1 MNRREFLQLA
11 ALASF
16 SSLSLTLPGSRGWAY
31 SNGKD
36 DDSTKKL
43 IVILLRGGMD
53 GLNVIAPYG
62 DSQYQ
67 IIRPTI
73 ALHKSASGGL
83 IDLDS
88 YFGMHPALMP
98 LYPLFQ
104 EKSLAFV
111 HACGSP
117 DPTRS
122 HFDAQDYMESG
133 VPGKKSASTGW
144 LNRLVA
150 QLPSKHSPVQAIAIG
165 SVLPR
170 ICAGPAAVATVA
182 ANSKISKGA
191 LDRPRVES
199 AFSEMYSGLNNDI
212 GASFAEGMAAH
223 KTVNQ
228 IMASPQDIYSDG
240 DAKEQMIANRG
251 AVSPN
256 AYPSFGKQLATLFR
270 KDASVQVAFVDFGG
284 WDTHIR
290 QGAEQGALAGHLS
303 PLANGL
309 ADLVK
314 GLGPLYKDTSI
325 VVMSEFGRTAHENG
339 NGGTDHGHGNVV
351 WLLGGG
357 VNGGKVYGRFGGL
370 KANDLYEDR
379 DLPATTDFRS
389 VLTAV
394 LGEQMHVPKS
404 ALAQVFP
411 GFQANGNVFTS

>member
-1 MNRREFLQLA
+1 MNRREFLQRA

-36 DDSTKKL
+36 DDSAKKL

-98 LYPLFQ
+98 IYPLFQ

-144 LNRLVA
+144 VNRLVA

-199 AFSEMYSGLNNDI
+199 AFSEM
-212 GASFAEGMAAH
+212 
-223 KTVNQ
+223 
-228 IMASPQDIYSDG
+228 
-240 DAKEQMIANRG
+240 
-251 AVSPN
+251 
-256 AYPSFGKQLATLFR
+256 
-270 KDASVQVAFVDFGG
+270 
-284 WDTHIR
+284 
-290 QGAEQGALAGHLS
+290 
-303 PLANGL
+303 
-309 ADLVK
+309 
-314 GLGPLYKDTSI
+314 
-325 VVMSEFGRTAHENG
+325 
-339 NGGTDHGHGNVV
+339 
-351 WLLGGG
+351 
-357 VNGGKVYGRFGGL
+357 
-370 KANDLYEDR
+370 
-379 DLPATTDFRS
+379 
-389 VLTAV
+389 
-394 LGEQMHVPKS
+394 
-404 ALAQVFP
+404 
-411 GFQANGNVFTS
+411 

>member
-11 ALASF
+11 AL
-16 SSLSLTLPGSRGWAY
+16 SSLSLALPGSRGWAY

-36 DDSTKKL
+36 DDSAKKL

-73 ALHKSASGGL
+73 ALHKSNGGL

-88 YFGMHPALMP
+88 YFGMHPALAP
-98 LYPLFQ
+98 LHPLFQ
-104 EKSLAFV
+104 DKTLAFV

-133 VPGKKSASTGW
+133 IPGKKSASSGW
-144 LNRLVA
+144 VNRLVT
-150 QLPSKHSPVQAIAIG
+150 QLPSKHSPLQAISIG

-170 ICAGPAAVATVA
+170 ICSGPANFASVAK
-182 ANSKISKGA
+182 NSKVSRGA
-191 LDRPRVES
+191 IDRPKVET
-199 AFSEMYSGLNNDI
+199 AFNDLYSGLNNDL

-228 IMASPQDIYSDG
+228 IMSSPDDIYSQG
-240 DAKEQMIANRG
+240 DDKEQMMANRG
-251 AVSPN
+251 AVTPN
-256 AYPSFGKQLATLFR
+256 AYPNFGKQLATLFR
-270 KDASVQVAFVDFGG
+270 KDPSVQVAFVDFGG

-290 QGAEQGALAGHLS
+290 QGAEQGPLAGHLA
-303 PLANGL
+303 PLASGL

-325 VVMSEFGRTAHENG
+325 VVMSEFGRTVKENG
-339 NGGTDHGHGNVV
+339 NGGTDHGHGNVM

-370 KANDLYEDR
+370 KQNELYEDR

-389 VLTAV
+389 VLSAV
-394 LGEQMHVPKS
+394 LADQMHLPKN
-404 ALAQVFP
+404 ALANVFP
-411 GFQANGNVFTS
+411 GFQASGKVFVS

>member
-1 MNRREFLQLA
+1 
-11 ALASF
+11 
-16 SSLSLTLPGSRGWAY
+16 
-31 SNGKD
+31 
-36 DDSTKKL
+36 
-43 IVILLRGGMD
+43 
-53 GLNVIAPYG
+53 
-62 DSQYQ
+62 
-67 IIRPTI
+67 
-73 ALHKSASGGL
+73 
-83 IDLDS
+83 
-88 YFGMHPALMP
+88 
-98 LYPLFQ
+98 
-104 EKSLAFV
+104 
-111 HACGSP
+111 
-117 DPTRS
+117 
-122 HFDAQDYMESG
+122 
-133 VPGKKSASTGW
+133 
-144 LNRLVA
+144 
-150 QLPSKHSPVQAIAIG
+150 
-165 SVLPR
+165 
-170 ICAGPAAVATVA
+170 
-182 ANSKISKGA
+182 
-191 LDRPRVES
+191 
-199 AFSEMYSGLNNDI
+199 NDI

-339 NGGTDHGHGNVV
+339 NGGTDHGHGNVM